1 MVREINQIVWM
12 QAKLRVYTSQEF
24 AVSVNLHEM
33 DIMKTTPISVKSRLQ
48 TAGKTEGKM
57 QLADQRWN
65 ADHRLF
71 NNISIVLFPF

>member
-1 MVREINQIVWM
+1 M

-57 QLADQRWN
+57 QLADQR
-65 ADHRLF
+65 
-71 NNISIVLFPF
+71 